1 MFHNQFRDRPQ
12 TAKGSNRRRGQ
23 RTAMKQGW
31 LLPAAALL
39 TTLLS
44 STPSLADDVNFY
56 FTNVQPDTIAV
67 NSNGSAY
74 TAVSGSG
81 LGSIVAEAQIDL
93 DTEVGGRIKS
103 WSVWL
108 FLNSPAEYPTA
119 ELSLRDYSVGK
130 SYGYWDRPR
139 QVNELAQIVV
149 PEAAYSSWITS
160 QCNAMAQILRN
171 SGQSNKA
178 IFRQDRSLVMA
189 VRLGSSYDATGAGS
203 NNWIEE
209 STTPALVNI
218 TCKKWDG
225 ATAPVAD
232 ANVTTGLV
240 SAQLTVIETYG
251 PSGMCMLKLS
261 GVLETA
267 SANTEVRYRYED
279 DQGHKSSVYDAT
291 TDHSKTA
298 YFYQEYSLANNPDG
312 PETGKVRVVGVN
324 HNFVSAWKPYSMN
337 CVKPGATGLTAPL
350 PPTLTLAAVAI
361 PGNAVM
367 IGGQICPK
375 QVRLAGKIQGKG
387 HFHGNAVF
395 FGPSY
400 LSAPQSYEVENNS
413 TDWVFAIYD
422 LNWGHDIN
430 QLAVPDTD
438 DEPMQQ
444 TVRFSFNVNGSDTP
458 GALFPLND
466 PPVASIQQ
474 KPFKFACQWPKVTP
488 GLQGGSDLTVPQ
500 PKPTAQQQTG
510 QALAG
515 SPQVATVTSP
525 FSIQSPRGVVQQ
537 GVIRLQG
544 VTDKNARF
552 ILSWSARKDGAYM
565 PVHARG
571 LPEKMMG
578 ASAKFDIKA
587 LSAGA
592 AWRLQ
597 VCPQGAT
604 SAAACRQTDFKAPA
618 LQN

>member
-1 MFHNQFRDRPQ
+1 MFHSQVRSHSQF
-12 TAKGSNRRRGQ
+12 AEGSNRLRSQ
-23 RTAMKQGW
+23 RTARRQGW
-31 LLPAAALL
+31 FLPAAALL

-44 STPSLADDVNFY
+44 SASVLADDVNFY
-56 FTNVQPDTIAV
+56 FTNVQPDAIAV
-67 NSNGSAY
+67 NSNGSEY

-81 LGSIVAEAQIDL
+81 FGNIIAEARIDL
-93 DTEVGGRIKS
+93 DTEVGGHIKS

-108 FLNSPAEYPTA
+108 LLSSPAEYPTA
-119 ELSLRDYSVGK
+119 SLSLRDYSVGK
-130 SYGYWDRPR
+130 SYGYWDRPK
-139 QVNELAQIVV
+139 QVNETAQIVV
-149 PEAAYSSWITS
+149 PEAAYNNWIAS
-160 QCNAMAQILRN
+160 QCNAMAQNLRN

-203 NNWIEE
+203 NSWIEE
-209 STTPALVNI
+209 SATPAMVNI

-225 ATAPVAD
+225 ATAPVAGGD
-232 ANVTTGLV
+232 VTTGLV

-251 PSGMCMLKLS
+251 PSGVCMLKLS

-267 SANTEVRYRYED
+267 NANTEVRYRYED
-279 DQGHKSSVYDAT
+279 DQGHKSSVYTAT
-291 TDHSKTA
+291 TDHSQTA
-298 YFYQEYSLANNPDG
+298 FFYQQYNLANNPDG
-312 PETGKVRVVGVN
+312 AETGKVRVVGVN
-324 HNFVSAWKPYSMN
+324 HGFASAWKPYSMN
-337 CVKPGATGLTAPL
+337 CVEPGATGLTANL
-350 PPTLTLAAVAI
+350 PPSLTLAAAAI

-375 QVRLAGKIQGKG
+375 QVRLAGKIQGNG

-400 LSAPQSYEVENNS
+400 LSAPQPYEVENDS
-413 TDWVFAIYD
+413 ADWVFAIYD

-430 QLAVPDTD
+430 QLAVPDTN

-458 GALFPLND
+458 GTLIPLND

-488 GLQGGSDLTVPQ
+488 GLQGGNGLTVQQ
-500 PKPTAQQQTG
+500 PKPAARQQTG
-510 QALAG
+510 LAANPQIAATAVPFAIQA
-515 SPQVATVTSP
+515 
-525 FSIQSPRGVVQQ
+525 PRGMVQQ
-537 GVIRLQG
+537 GVIFLQG

-552 ILSWSARKDGAYM
+552 VLSWSARKDGAYK

-571 LPEKMMG
+571 LPEKMTG

-587 LSAGA
+587 LSAGS